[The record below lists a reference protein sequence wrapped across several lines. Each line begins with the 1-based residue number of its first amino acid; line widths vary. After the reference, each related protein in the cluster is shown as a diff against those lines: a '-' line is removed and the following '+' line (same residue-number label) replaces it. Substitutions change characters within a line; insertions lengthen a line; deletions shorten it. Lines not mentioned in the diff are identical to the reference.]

1 MALEFEF
8 EGMDAIIVGCDGI
21 DGEVIIPRTV
31 SIEGDDGGRH
41 HIVRAIGDYAFS
53 FCDDVRTILIPD
65 TVVRI
70 DSSAFSNCSN
80 LCDIVVDERNEHYAS
95 LDGVLFS
102 KDLKILIKYPEGKEG
117 RYSIPNGVENLES
130 LAFSR
135 ADGLTSISIPCSLKG
150 DISISWC
157 PNVISIDVDEGH
169 ESLSSMDGVL
179 FNKGRTV
186 LIRCPQGRSGH
197 YTVPDGVHTIKDW
210 AFSGCDLL
218 VSVDIP
224 EGTESIGEWAFNE
237 CHRLETISLPNGS
250 RSIGNWAFSDCLS
263 LSTIDIPESVR
274 YIGNNAF
281 SGCKSITSIKIPY
294 GIVSILPHT
303 FAACSGLKSVYL
315 PDSIE
320 FIKDDAFSDC
330 IGLESVEIPASV
342 TSIGRYAF
350 KGCSRLE
357 SVVIPEGVEYI
368 DDWAFSGCS
377 NLVSIRIPGS
387 VHSMGLWVF
396 DECDGLKTV
405 YMNSDVDYE
414 FDESIDVFK
423 SNL

>member
-1 MALEFEF
+1 MTLEFEF
-8 EGMDAIIVGCDGI
+8 EGMDAIIVGCDSI
-21 DGEVIIPRTV
+21 NGEVIIPRTV
-31 SIEGDDGGRH
+31 SIEGDDGGCH
-41 HIVRAIGDYAFS
+41 HIVRVIGDYAFS
-53 FCDDVRTILIPD
+53 FCDGVRTIRIPE

-70 DSSAFSNCSN
+70 DSSAFSNCSD

-102 KDLKILIKYPEGKEG
+102 KDLRTLIKYPEGKKG
-117 RYSIPNGVENLES
+117 NYRVPDGVEALGN

-135 ADGLTSISIPCSLKG
+135 ADGLTSVSIPCSLKG

-157 PNVISIDVDEGH
+157 PNVISIDVDEEH

-179 FNKGRTV
+179 FNKDRTV

-197 YTVPDGVHTIKDW
+197 YIVPDGVHTIKDW

-237 CHRLETISLPNGS
+237 CNRLETISLPKGLG
-250 RSIGNWAFSDCLS
+250 SIGNWAFSDCVS
-263 LSTIDIPESVR
+263 LTSMNIPETVSK
-274 YIGNNAF
+274 IGNNAF
-281 SGCKSITSIKIPY
+281 SGCKSITSVRVPY

-303 FAACSGLKSVYL
+303 FAACSDLRSVYL

-320 FIKDDAFSDC
+320 FIKDNAFSEC
-330 IGLESVEIPASV
+330 IGLESVEIPSSV
-342 TSIGRYAF
+342 TSIGRFAF
-350 KGCSRLE
+350 KGCSKLE
-357 SVVIPEGVEYI
+357 SVVIPEGVESI

-377 NLVSIRIPGS
+377 NLVSIRIPRS

-396 DECDGLKTV
+396 NECDGLKTV
-405 YMNSDVDYE
+405 YMDSDVDYK

-423 SNL
+423 TDL

>member
-1 MALEFEF
+1 MTLEFEF
-8 EGMDAIIVGCDGI
+8 EGRGAIIVGCDGI

-31 SIEGDDGGRH
+31 SIEGDDRGCH
-41 HIVRAIGDYAFS
+41 HIVRVIGDYAFS
-53 FCDDVRTILIPD
+53 FCEGVRTIRIPE
-65 TVVRI
+65 TVIRI
-70 DSSAFSNCSN
+70 DSSAFSNCSE
-80 LCDIVVDERNEHYAS
+80 LCNIVVDERNEHYAS

-102 KDLKILIKYPEGKEG
+102 KDLKTLIKYPEGKEG
-117 RYSIPNGVENLES
+117 NYRVPDGVEALGD

-135 ADGLTSISIPCSLKG
+135 ADGLTSVSIPCSLKG

-179 FNKGRTV
+179 FNKDRTV

-197 YTVPDGVHTIKDW
+197 YIMPDGVHTIKDW
-210 AFSGCDLL
+210 AFSGCVLL
-218 VSVDIP
+218 VSVDVP
-224 EGTESIGEWAFNE
+224 ECMETIGDWSFNE
-237 CHRLETISLPNGS
+237 CHRLETISLPNGLG
-250 RSIGNWAFSDCLS
+250 SIGNWAFSDCVS
-263 LSTIDIPESVR
+263 LSTMEIPESVR
-274 YIGNNAF
+274 YIGNNAL
-281 SGCKSITSIKIPY
+281 SGCESITSIKVPY
-294 GIVSILPHT
+294 GIASILPHT

-377 NLVSIRIPGS
+377 NLVSLRIPGS

-396 DECDGLKTV
+396 NKCDGLKTV
-405 YMNSDVDYE
+405 YMDSDVDYE
-414 FDESIDVFK
+414 FCESVDVIK

>member
-1 MALEFEF
+1 MTLEFEF
-8 EGMDAIIVGCDGI
+8 EGMDAIIVGCDSI
-21 DGEVIIPRTV
+21 NGEVIIPRTV
-31 SIEGDDGGRH
+31 SIEGDDGGCH

-53 FCDDVRTILIPD
+53 FCDDVRAILIPD

-70 DSSAFSNCSN
+70 DSSAFSNCSD

-102 KDLKILIKYPEGKEG
+102 KDLRTLIKYPEGKKG
-117 RYSIPNGVENLES
+117 NYRVPDGVEALGN

-135 ADGLTSISIPCSLKG
+135 ADGLTSVSIPCSLKG

-157 PNVISIDVDEGH
+157 PNIISIDVDVGH
-169 ESLSSMDGVL
+169 ESLSSKDGVL
-179 FNKGRTV
+179 FNKDRTA

-197 YTVPDGVHTIKDW
+197 YIVPDGVHTIKDW

-237 CHRLETISLPNGS
+237 CNRLETISLPKGLG
-250 RSIGNWAFSDCLS
+250 SIGNWAFSDCVS
-263 LSTIDIPESVR
+263 LTSMNIPETVSK
-274 YIGNNAF
+274 IGNNAF
-281 SGCKSITSIKIPY
+281 SGCESITSVRVPY

-303 FAACSGLKSVYL
+303 FAACSDLRSVYL

-320 FIKDDAFSDC
+320 FIKDNAFSEC
-330 IGLESVEIPASV
+330 IGLESVEIPSSV
-342 TSIGRYAF
+342 TSIGRFAF
-350 KGCSRLE
+350 KGCSKLE
-357 SVVIPEGVEYI
+357 SVVIPEGVESI

-377 NLVSIRIPGS
+377 NLVSIRIPRG

-396 DECDGLKTV
+396 NECDGLKTV
-405 YMNSDVDYE
+405 YMDSDVDYK

-423 SNL
+423 TDL